1 MRGVFLGCLAVL
13 LLVGSAL
20 AQKDDGSP
28 SSKSK
33 LDTPEWPSVVGG
45 KSLSEWK
52 ADLKSTDASRR
63 TLAIVAITQFGD
75 AAAECVPLIIERCRD
90 ADVSPRAKALMALRN
105 MAIEDKDVRP
115 VVMAAAARLSAVS
128 EPQAVIRYEAAL
140 TLRRFLKDAAPAIP
154 ALIGGTTDKG
164 SWEIRHIC
172 ASTLWQAVAVNQEK
186 DKGPDPRAVEALLA
200 LLRMDRTYQVRLETL
215 QGLGAMGRP
224 DDPGLLARVVS
235 ELDLCS
241 KHSNRPL
248 AIWAYA
254 GLVAM
259 QDGAAAESS
268 LRAISKFLKSEDIDT
283 RVQAI
288 SALGAL
294 GKQAKSRVSTLVT
307 MLDDKDAVAVQ
318 AACMALGNIGEKDER
333 VITPLLTLLQHK
345 DPIRA
350 AGAVNALV
358 TLKAKT
364 TPVVSSMDKLLEK
377 KDLDIR
383 LRAMIQFGI
392 KELQKTDKK
401 K

>member
-1 MRGVFLGCLAVL
+1 
-13 LLVGSAL
+13 
-20 AQKDDGSP
+20 
-28 SSKSK
+28 
-33 LDTPEWPSVVGG
+33 
-45 KSLSEWK
+45 
-52 ADLKSTDASRR
+52 
-63 TLAIVAITQFGD
+63 
-75 AAAECVPLIIERCRD
+75 
-90 ADVSPRAKALMALRN
+90 
-105 MAIEDKDVRP
+105 
-115 VVMAAAARLSAVS
+115 
-128 EPQAVIRYEAAL
+128 
-140 TLRRFLKDAAPAIP
+140 
-154 ALIGGTTDKG
+154 
-164 SWEIRHIC
+164 
-172 ASTLWQAVAVNQEK
+172 
-186 DKGPDPRAVEALLA
+186 
-200 LLRMDRTYQVRLETL
+200 MDRTFQVRLETL

-294 GKQAKSRVSTLVT
+294 GKQAKSRVPTLVA

-318 AACMALGNIGEKDER
+318 AACSALGNIGEKDER
-333 VITPLLTLLQHK
+333 VVTPLLSLLQHK

-364 TPVVSSMDKLLEK
+364 TPVTSAMDKMLEK

-383 LRAMIQFGI
+383 LRAMIQFGL